1 MSSATMQIPVNPGA
15 DTGEWITATHQA
27 GTGTA
32 ATAIRLQNVT
42 LTAHKLVS
50 KEYLPYEEE
59 EDAIMPILPLIKAN
73 IAQRIANSTD
83 KALLI
88 GAASTADP
96 IKGVV
101 TEAGTNK
108 VKLSGSTAA
117 TVVKPTDLQATRR
130 KLGLFGQ
137 NPNDVVYV
145 VSTDVY
151 YDLME
156 DDAFKKADQVTDAQ
170 LMQIKG
176 YVGSLNGSKVIVTD
190 KFANKAKDVA
200 CAVALNAQ
208 YFKTGTL
215 RSLMTETFRDIE
227 AQKAVIVSSSR
238 FGFINLEQ
246 GSSAGKTVAA
256 LEYSATA

>member
-1 MSSATMQIPVNPGA
+1 MQIPTNPGA
-15 DTGEWITATHQA
+15 DTGEWITNATQT

-32 ATAIRLQNVT
+32 ATATRLGNIT

-156 DDAFKKADQVTDAQ
+156 DDAFKKADQVTDSQ

-176 YVGSLNGSKVIVTD
+176 YVGSLNGSKVIVSD
-190 KFANKAKDVA
+190 KFEAKAKDKA

-215 RSLMTETFRDIE
+215 RNLMTETFRDIE